1 MELLGSQEVENAL
14 LEGLNK
20 RPCSYHCREMPES
33 YRHPGQI
40 ITGIIIYVPFKN
52 RTLSKSYTNAVH

>member
-20 RPCSYHCREMPES
+20 RSCSYHCREMPES
-33 YRHPGQI
+33 YRHPGRI
-40 ITGIIIYVPFKN
+40 ITGIIIYLPIKSH
-52 RTLSKSYTNAVH
+52 TLFKSYRNVVH

>member
-20 RPCSYHCREMPES
+20 RYCSYHCREMPES
-33 YRHPGQI
+33 YRHPGRI
-40 ITGIIIYVPFKN
+40 ITGIIIYLPFKN
-52 RTLSKSYTNAVH
+52 HILIKSYTIVVQ

>member
-20 RPCSYHCREMPES
+20 RPCSYHCRKMPES

-40 ITGIIIYVPFKN
+40 ITGIIIYLPIKN
-52 RTLSKSYTNAVH
+52 HILLKSSTNAVH